1 MVWHLKISIGLHFQ
15 MRNKS
20 MLEKMDEFFNS
31 RLDGYEE
38 HQLNVIEGAKEF
50 YPYTASL
57 LPMKKEANILDL
69 GCGTG
74 LELDYYFKLNPSAR
88 VMGID
93 LASDM
98 LAVLRKKFSDKAV
111 TLIQGSYF
119 DVPFEEKSYDA
130 IVSVESLHHFT
141 KEQKVPLY
149 KKVYKAL
156 ATGGYFILTD
166 YFAPTDEQ
174 EFFFRQ
180 ELLRLK
186 SEQGITDN
194 EFYHYDTPLTIA
206 HEIETL
212 KEADFTRIEILKQW
226 SATCTIKASK

>member
-1 MVWHLKISIGLHFQ
+1 
-15 MRNKS
+15 

-57 LPMKKEANILDL
+57 LLIEKGAKVLDL

-74 LELDYYFKLNPSAR
+74 LELDYYFALNPTAK
-88 VMGID
+88 VTGID
-93 LASDM
+93 LAADM
-98 LAVLRKKFSDKAV
+98 LKVLKDKFADKAV

-119 DVPFEEKSYDA
+119 DVPFEENSYEA

-141 KEQKVPLY
+141 QEQ
-149 KKVYKAL
+149 
-156 ATGGYFILTD
+156 
-166 YFAPTDEQ
+166 Q
-174 EFFFRQ
+174 EIYFRQ

-186 SEQGITDN
+186 VEHGINDN
-194 EFYHYDTPLTIA
+194 DFYHYDTPLTVE
-206 HEIETL
+206 HEIEAL
-212 KEADFTRIEILKQW
+212 KEAGFTHIEVLKQW
-226 SATCTIKASK
+226 AQPAQLRQKSKFSVVDKL